1 MIVLGSVRILGLGY
15 WATSPAY
22 PTWTAPLEATGPH
35 TLYVELPNVKENG
48 QVNVKENVE
57 FPSLHPEESKIES
70 SLWQLDSLLQ
80 EQSLEL

>member
-1 MIVLGSVRILGLGY
+1 M
-15 WATSPAY
+15 
-22 PTWTAPLEATGPH
+22 
-35 TLYVELPNVKENG
+35 KEKE

-57 FPSLHPEESKIES
+57 FPSLHSEESKIES